1 MNKCKKGGFLA
12 TLFNAILEYILPK
25 PTFFIIEETEYGG
38 DEVFGYQ
45 LIKKFEDL
53 PEGIPGFNIDPK
65 IFKECHM
72 VLLSLGSKPTGGYGI
87 TVTDTQRCGCTLV
100 LQYKTTKPGKGP
112 VTMAFTNPYCLIAIP
127 KYNKITLSA
136 EN

>member
-12 TLFNAILEYILPK
+12 TLFNAILGYILPK
-25 PTFFIIEETEYGG
+25 PSFFILSQGEYGG
-38 DEVFGYQ
+38 DEVFGYK
-45 LIKKFEDL
+45 LIKRKADL
-53 PEGIPGFNIDPK
+53 PQIAIDLELD
-65 IFKECHM
+65 FDFSEAYL

-100 LQYKTTKPGKGP
+100 LQYKTTKPGKDP
-112 VTMAFTNPYCLIAIP
+112 VTTAFTNPYCLIAIP